1 MESRRRAA
9 LSQTRELASD
19 LGVLVGAPM
28 DPDLHGRTRPDW
40 HGTTEQM
47 ELPPAG
53 PRAQGWTGKCKSG
66 HGPCLAEV
74 WMHPLAIDQ
83 DRS

>member
-1 MESRRRAA
+1 MESRRRAS

-19 LGVLVGAPM
+19 LGVLVGPPM
-28 DPDLHGRTRPDW
+28 DPDLHGRMRPDW

-53 PRAQGWTGKCKSG
+53 PRAQGWIGKCKSS

-74 WMHPLAIDQ
+74 GMNP
-83 DRS
+83 